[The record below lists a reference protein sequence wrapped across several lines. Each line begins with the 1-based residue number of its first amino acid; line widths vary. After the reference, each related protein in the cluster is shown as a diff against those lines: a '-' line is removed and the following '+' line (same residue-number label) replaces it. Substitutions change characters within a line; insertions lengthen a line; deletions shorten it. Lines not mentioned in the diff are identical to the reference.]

1 MTWLAEGLIVLAG
14 VAIGATSI
22 GGVLVVPVLSGVAG
36 VPLAGRLPLQVWR
49 SFRPGCSA
57 GVPRVPRPGNTAR
70 RGCCTSRHCRVLL
83 CGALLVYN
91 VPTAGVDLW
100 LAALAATSGL
110 YGLASLVA
118 AQGERPMPGAAVL
131 AVLGFAVG
139 LGSALSGT
147 GGPVLLLPLLL
158 LRRTAMAPALAAALA
173 VQLPIALAASA
184 AHWVG
189 GHLPLALGL
198 KTGVMVTAGVLAGR
212 LLARKMPVQ
221 ALRASASLCLL
232 AVASWVRHPMNT

>member
-36 VPLAGRLPLQVWR
+36 VPLAEAVAASSLAFVPAGLLGWR
-49 SFRPGCSA
+49 AARTQA
-57 GVPRVPRPGNTAR
+57 GQHGTPWLLHVAALSGA
-70 RGCCTSRHCRVLL
+70 L
-83 CGALLVYN
+83 CGAMLVYN

-189 GHLPLALGL
+189 GHLPLAW
-198 KTGVMVTAGVLAGR
+198 A
-212 LLARKMPVQ
+212 
-221 ALRASASLCLL
+221 
-232 AVASWVRHPMNT
+232 